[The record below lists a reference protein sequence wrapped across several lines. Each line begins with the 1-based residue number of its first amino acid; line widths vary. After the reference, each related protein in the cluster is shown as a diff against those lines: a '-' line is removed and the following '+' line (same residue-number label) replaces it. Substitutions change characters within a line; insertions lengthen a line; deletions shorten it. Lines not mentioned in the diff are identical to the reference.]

1 MLDHNLGSQTYCK
14 FGLSSLDV
22 TLNGGLNR
30 GATFIIEQTIGS
42 DADPLILSFLANGL
56 QSMDYTFLLSTEQTT
71 DYYKKIFQGFGRN
84 WDMEVSTGRLRFI
97 DAFSGS
103 FQTGLNTSMYL
114 DGTAADQGV
123 ITIPDITSSRE
134 VNEGIRQSL
143 LHVKKG
149 FNVGI
154 RGAILNFS
162 SIIHTFDDK
171 RQVFQFLQS
180 RRAMDK
186 LENSTTLLSIN
197 ADAHDPLLVRALEH
211 MVDGILKVEMTGHSE
226 YGDPVH
232 TVEIIHMKSRVELNG
247 RKIRYSFQNG
257 RLLDMD

>member
-1 MLDHNLGSQTYCK
+1 MLDGLGQSSNCK

-30 GATFIIEQTIGS
+30 GATYIIEQTIGS
-42 DADPLILSFLANGL
+42 DADPVILSFLANGL

-84 WDMEVSTGRLRFI
+84 WDMEISTGRLRFI

-103 FQTGLNTSMYL
+103 FQTGLSSSMFM
-114 DGTAADQGV
+114 DAADNQGV
-123 ITIPDITSSRE
+123 INIPDITNARE

-162 SIIHTFDDK
+162 SIIHTFGDNS
-171 RQVFQFLQS
+171 QVFTFLQS

-186 LENSTTLLSIN
+186 LENSTTILALN
-197 ADAHDPLLVRALEH
+197 ADAHDPVLVRGLEH
-211 MVDGILKVEMTGHSE
+211 MVDGILSVTQIGNTE
-226 YGDPVH
+226 YGDPLN
-232 TVEIIHMKSRVELNG
+232 EIEVIHMKSRVELNG
-247 RKIRYSFQNG
+247 RKVRYSFQNG
-257 RLLDMD
+257 RLVDMD

>member
-1 MLDHNLGSQTYCK
+1 MGQASTMCK

-22 TLNGGLNR
+22 TLNGGLSR
-30 GATFIIEQTIGS
+30 GATFIVEQNITS

-56 QSMDYTFLLSTEQTT
+56 QSMDYTFLLSTEQTM

-103 FQTGLNTSMYL
+103 FQTGLNSSMYM
-114 DGTAADQGV
+114 DGSPSDQGIV
-123 ITIPDITSSRE
+123 TIPDITNSRE

-149 FNVGI
+149 FSVGI
-154 RGAILNFS
+154 RGAVLNFS

-171 RQVFQFLQS
+171 RQVFQFLQA

-186 LENSTTLLSIN
+186 LENSTTLLALN
-197 ADAHDPLLVRALEH
+197 ADAHNPLLVRALEH
-211 MVDGILKVEMTGHSE
+211 MADGILKVEMIGHSE
-226 YGDPVH
+226 YGDPIH
-232 TVEIIHMKSRVELNG
+232 EVEVVMMRGRGELNG
-247 RKIRYSFQNG
+247 RKVRYSFQSG